1 MNIQIRPAILDDVPA
16 IVELVAANARK
27 GGLLPRS
34 GASIRA
40 ALHNFS
46 VAIMEGEARAKS
58 QEPRPEN
65 TDQRVQEAQAS
76 SQESGAENANENL
89 KSKIQNLQRV
99 VGCGSLLPM
108 NTTLVELRS
117 LAVDET
123 IRGAGIGQKLV
134 VALVEEAKR
143 RKFGTIFAL
152 TRAV

>member
-34 GASIRA
+34 EASIRA

-46 VAIMEGEARAKS
+46 VAIMQIENTEARI
-58 QEPRPEN
+58 QNPE
-65 TDQRVQEAQAS
+65 
-76 SQESGAENANENL
+76 
-89 KSKIQNLQRV
+89 SKIQKFRV

-134 VALVEEAKR
+134 AALIEEAKR
-143 RKFGTIFAL
+143 RKLDG
-152 TRAV
+152 R